1 MVHIKELFS
10 EGNFTIP
17 FLVHAEVVPGTDIM
31 EDKKDPIDYSILA
44 SKNISSLIMRLVIKK

>member
-31 EDKKDPIDYSILA
+31 EDKKRS
-44 SKNISSLIMRLVIKK
+44 NRLFHFGIKEYF